1 MLMQNLSED
10 ILFAILPAE
19 PEISKQL
26 KALNEQVS
34 DRCEFDIIIDFSMV
48 EIITSPSISNLII
61 LHNWLEGSGHR
72 LVLCNLGFAT
82 KCIFKTVGLDNFFAF
97 AEDKA
102 EALATLQPDK

>member
-1 MLMQNLSED
+1 MLTQNLSED
-10 ILFAILPAE
+10 ILFVLLPAE

-72 LVLCNLGFAT
+72 LVLCKLGFAT
-82 KCIFKTVGLDNFFAF
+82 RCIFKTVGLDNFFAF